1 MFVSKHTTFLK
12 KDYVF
17 KRRSERKIE
26 LDEVQKPQTYI
37 QIKLEHETITLDV

>member
-12 KDYVF
+12 KDYVL
-17 KRRSERKIE
+17 KRRSGRKIE

-37 QIKLEHETITLDV
+37 